1 MERCD
6 GQLMM
11 AAQRGLSRLDARR
24 SDHAGRRITESGV
37 APVTSV
43 IKCSNKGLLHLF
55 GLRRYIRESTIRID
69 TMQGVSYAMVTNI
82 SRRPPGRPKG
92 FIPDEALD
100 RAVEMFWE
108 HGYEG
113 VDVDRIARAVN
124 VTKPALY
131 REFGDKPTLLLR
143 AVERYAT
150 YGAPRMAAFQA
161 EPDIHKA
168 VTGFCEA
175 TVYTT
180 TGDARSG
187 CMLAAAALGQS
198 DRVTEIRSWLG
209 KSLTAAADTFAKR
222 FEQEMKAGR
231 LTRTA
236 SAKVRARLLVDLLQG
251 LQLRAKAG
259 IAREQLLQDARSY
272 VPLILCK

>member
-1 MERCD
+1 
-6 GQLMM
+6 
-11 AAQRGLSRLDARR
+11 
-24 SDHAGRRITESGV
+24 
-37 APVTSV
+37 
-43 IKCSNKGLLHLF
+43 
-55 GLRRYIRESTIRID
+55 
-69 TMQGVSYAMVTNI
+69 MVTNVAK
-82 SRRPPGRPKG
+82 RPPGRPKG
-92 FIPDEALD
+92 FIPEEALD

-131 REFGDKPTLLLR
+131 RAFGDKSTLLLR

-168 VTGFCEA
+168 VTAFCEA
-175 TVYTT
+175 TVNTA
-180 TGDARSG
+180 TGDACGG
-187 CMLAAAALGQS
+187 CMMAAAALGQS
-198 DRVTEIRSWLG
+198 ERVMEIRSYLAQR
-209 KSLTAAADTFAKR
+209 LTAAADIFAKR

-231 LTRTA
+231 LTRTS
-236 SAKVRARLLVDLLQG
+236 SAKVRARVLVDLLQG

-272 VPLILCK
+272 VPLILGK

>member
-1 MERCD
+1 
-6 GQLMM
+6 
-11 AAQRGLSRLDARR
+11 
-24 SDHAGRRITESGV
+24 
-37 APVTSV
+37 
-43 IKCSNKGLLHLF
+43 
-55 GLRRYIRESTIRID
+55 
-69 TMQGVSYAMVTNI
+69 MVTNVEK
-82 SRRPPGRPKG
+82 RPPGRPKG

-131 REFGDKPTLLLR
+131 REFGDKSTLLLR

-161 EPDIHKA
+161 EPDINKA
-168 VTGFCEA
+168 VTAFCEA
-175 TVYTT
+175 TVNTA
-180 TGDARSG
+180 TGDACGG
-187 CMLAAAALGQS
+187 CMMAAAALGQS
-198 DRVTEIRSWLG
+198 ERVTEIRSYLAQR
-209 KSLTAAADTFAKR
+209 LTAAADIFAKR

-231 LTRTA
+231 LTRTS
-236 SAKVRARLLVDLLQG
+236 SANVRARVLVDLLQG

-272 VPLILCK
+272 VPLILGK

>member
-1 MERCD
+1 
-6 GQLMM
+6 
-11 AAQRGLSRLDARR
+11 
-24 SDHAGRRITESGV
+24 
-37 APVTSV
+37 
-43 IKCSNKGLLHLF
+43 
-55 GLRRYIRESTIRID
+55 
-69 TMQGVSYAMVTNI
+69 MVTNL
-82 SRRPPGRPKG
+82 SKRPRGRPKG

-131 REFGDKPTLLLR
+131 RAFGDKSTLLLR
-143 AVERYAT
+143 AVERYALT

-168 VTGFCEA
+168 VTAFCEA
-175 TVYTT
+175 TVNATS
-180 TGDARSG
+180 GEARCG
-187 CMLAAAALGQS
+187 CMMAAAALGQS
-198 DRVTEIRSWLG
+198 ERVTEIRSWTA
-209 KSLTAAADTFAKR
+209 KRLTATADIFAKR

-231 LTRTA
+231 LTRTP
-236 SAKVRARLLVDLLQG
+236 SAKVRGRLLVDLLQG
-251 LQLRAKAG
+251 LQLRAKTG

-272 VPLILCK
+272 VPLILGN